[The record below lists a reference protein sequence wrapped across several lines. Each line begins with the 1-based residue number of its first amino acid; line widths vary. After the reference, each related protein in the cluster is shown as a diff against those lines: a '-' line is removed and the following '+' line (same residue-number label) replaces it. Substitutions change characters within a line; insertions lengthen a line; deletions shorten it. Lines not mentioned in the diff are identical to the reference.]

1 MSGPERDGVVDPW
14 SGEVRPKRPLVS
26 FPLKVLWSA
35 VALLVLGLVVGFLLP
50 GTWQAQRSATIAA
63 PPERVFPL
71 IDSPRSWGEWA
82 PLGDV
87 KATFEGPEHGAGATR
102 RWDDPQVGDGVFTIV
117 SAQPDRE
124 VQYRVEVQKGKM
136 MTEGT
141 VTLAPAPGGGTTV
154 TWAER
159 GDFGH
164 NPMLGYIARNMDQT
178 QGAEMDGALR
188 KLAALATKP

>member
-1 MSGPERDGVVDPW
+1 MNQPAEHPVVDPW
-14 SGEVRPKRPLVS
+14 SGKPRDDRPLVS

-35 VALLVLGLVVGFLLP
+35 VALLCTGLLVGFLLP
-50 GTWQAQRSATIAA
+50 GTWQAQRSVTIPA

-71 IDSPRSWGEWA
+71 VDSPKSWGEWA

-117 SAQPDRE
+117 SADAGRSVAYHVA
-124 VQYRVEVQKGKM
+124 VQQGKM
-136 MTEGT
+136 TTDGT
-141 VTLAPAPGGGTTV
+141 ITLQPAAGGTLV
-154 TWAER
+154 TWSEH

-164 NPMLGYIARNMDQT
+164 NPLLGYIARNMDKT
-178 QGAEMDGALR
+178 QGAEMEGAL
-188 KLAALATKP
+188 KPLTALATKP